1 MVSEEV
7 IKDVKNQEIKKEEK
21 TKKKFTILGIS
32 IWRLLAYFILY
43 SIAGYIIETIFGLFT
58 KGVIESRKSFLYGP
72 FCSIY
77 GVGAVIMIVF
87 LQYFKKNN
95 YTLFFGGFLI
105 GSVVEYIISFIGE
118 FIFHVKWWDYSNEPF
133 NINGRICVTFSF
145 FWGILAIY
153 LISHFNPK
161 IDKLIEKMKAKVS
174 SKLIKPIII
183 ITILGMLIDCLVTGF
198 ALKIFFTNLIHD
210 YNLDVEHAEIYLEDY
225 DKISNNE
232 FIQNLMSKYF
242 TNEKML
248 KTFPNLKLNS
258 KDGDI
263 IHISDILKDI
273 KPYYFKVFDKSK

>member
-1 MVSEEV
+1 MVKEEV
-7 IKDVKNQEIKKEEK
+7 QKEEIKKEVK

-43 SIAGYIIETIFGLFT
+43 SIVGYIIETVFGLLT
-58 KGVIESRKSFLYGP
+58 KGVVESRKSFLYGP

-105 GSVVEYIISFIGE
+105 GSAVEYIISFIGE

-161 IDKLIEKMKAKVS
+161 IDKLIEKFKEKIS
-174 SKLIKPIII
+174 PKLVKPTIVIII
-183 ITILGMLIDCLVTGF
+183 LAMLIDCLVTGF
-198 ALKIFFTNLIHD
+198 ALKMFFTNLIHD
-210 YNLDVEHAEIYLEDY
+210 YNLDVKNAEIYLEDY
-225 DKISNNE
+225 DKINDNE

-248 KTFPNLKLNS
+248 KTFPNIKLNS

-263 IHISDILKDI
+263 IHISDVLKDI